1 MAQILGLDQGDIG
14 GLCFR
19 EIADAVSALTAEPVV
34 FQAHRYPAPRGSIV
48 YHWENDPLQHRESLA
63 NASRIWDFSRTNV
76 ERYPSRLRAKVVHV
90 PCGFHRS
97 MGRFKPVETQTH
109 DVVWIGCLNPRR
121 QQVLDTLRA
130 RGLSVVEV
138 PWSVYGSQRNA
149 IVSRARVLLNMR
161 YYEDGLFPVLRS
173 AYAAANSIPC
183 VAEISPEIPDWVLDR
198 VSHAALAARVF
209 EVARF
214 SAVDRAVLAAKTLSA
229 FRRYP
234 LILPP

>member
-19 EIADAVSALTAEPVV
+19 EIADAVSALTVQPVV
-34 FQAHRYPAPRGSIV
+34 FQAHRYLAPPGSIV
-48 YHWENDPLQHRESLA
+48 YHWENGPLQHRASLA
-63 NASRIWDFSRTNV
+63 NAARIWDFSRANV
-76 ERYPSRLRAKVVHV
+76 ERYPSGIRAKVAHV

-97 MGRFKPVETQTH
+97 MVRFKPDETPHH

-121 QQVLDTLRA
+121 QRILDGLRS

-138 PWSVYGSQRNA
+138 PWSVYGRQRNT
-149 IVSRARVLLNMR
+149 IVARARVLLNMR

-183 VAEISPEIPDWVLDR
+183 VAEISPEIPDWAVERVGYDR
-198 VSHAALAARVF
+198 LVSRVF
-209 EVARF
+209 EVTR
-214 SAVDRAVLAAKTLSA
+214 SSVDERSTLAAKTFSA
-229 FRRYP
+229 FRRCP
-234 LILPP
+234 LALP